1 MSDWS
6 AEETDDPIHAD
17 RRNLYK
23 VEKWSRHG
31 QRITQLLFAGS
42 SLDKARRIFDRMTKH
57 RPRFRVT
64 IRQRTP
70 VTQQWP
76 PQ

>member
-42 SLDKARRIFDRMTKH
+42 SLDKARAIFTDFARKRH
-57 RPRFRVT
+57 ERSWRSAANAVL
-64 IRQRTP
+64 QR
-70 VTQQWP
+70 WP
-76 PQ
+76 E